1 MVFLVVGLGNPGP
14 RYSHNRHNIGF
25 VIVDALAQA
34 FGRSSPRSKFSANI
48 VEADIQGERAL
59 LMQPQTFMNESGISV
74 GEAMRF
80 MKLPLQN
87 LIVIHDE
94 LDLPR
99 GKLRIK
105 TGGGDNGH
113 NGLKSISAH
122 CGADYKRYRVGI
134 GRPVTSDQV
143 HHYVLQDFRKDDA
156 PWIDAMAQS
165 VVKNFG
171 LALKGQDSE
180 LMNRI
185 SGAVKDKLPVE
196 TGDA

>member
-1 MVFLVVGLGNPGP
+1 MLT
-14 RYSHNRHNIGF
+14 
-25 VIVDALAQA
+25 DAVAQA
-34 FGRSSPRSKFSANI
+34 FGRSSPRSKFSSNI
-48 VEADIQGERAL
+48 VEADIQGERVL
-59 LMQPQTFMNESGISV
+59 LMQPQTFMNESGVAV

-80 MKLPLQN
+80 MKLPLEN

-99 GKLRIK
+99 GKMRIK

-122 CGADYKRYRVGI
+122 CGNAYKRYRIGI

-143 HHYVLQDFRKDDA
+143 HQYVLQDFRKDDA
-156 PWIDAMAQS
+156 PWLDAMAQS
-165 VVKNFG
+165 LVKNFD

-180 LMNRI
+180 LMNRV
-185 SGAVKDKLPVE
+185 SGAVKDKLPAE
-196 TGDA
+196 TGDV